1 MNIHSIIKISL
12 LGLSLFL
19 IVGCTDNGFNR
30 EEKKKIY
37 SANNQSIMSL
47 FTINGSSDS
56 LFLRQDSHRVYKSN
70 IESKIMTHLKG
81 RMLAT
86 VTDSLNEGVGLA
98 APQVGIGINLILV
111 QRFDKIN
118 EPFEF
123 YFNPKIEEYGDSINS
138 GFEGC
143 LSVPGYRG
151 RVERSQNIKISY
163 IDSVGNKQNEEINGF
178 TAVIFQHEI
187 DHIKGIL
194 YFDHIFG
201 GFNSLTSS
209 EN

>member
-1 MNIHSIIKISL
+1 MNIQSIVKISL

-19 IVGCTDNGFNR
+19 IVGCTENGFDPND
-30 EEKKKIY
+30 KQMIY
-37 SANNQSIMSL
+37 SADNMSIMPL
-47 FTINGSSDS
+47 LTVEDKSDS
-56 LFLRQDSHRVYKSN
+56 LFLRQDSRRVSKSN
-70 IESKIMTHLKG
+70 IESKIMAHLKS

-86 VTDSLNEGVGLA
+86 VTDSLNQGVGLA

-111 QRFDKIN
+111 QRFDKTN

-151 RVERSQNIKISY
+151 RVERSQNIRISY
-163 IDSVGNKQNEEINGF
+163 IDSVGNKKNEEISDF

-201 GFNSLTSS
+201 GFNSLTPSQ
-209 EN
+209 E